1 MCQLCLPA
9 HTYTCTHTHIIHKH
23 LWDAKGSSGFQCV
36 LWKVLTLANISWCVL
51 FICILGAASASSYCQ
66 SFLFECQHYYYSRW
80 CNSRCLS
87 ACLSRICL
95 SPRAALSLSASPA
108 FLPSVLFNS
117 YHYVSAK
124 WNPLFLPFCKHL
136 YFSRLDILPL
146 FPTHSDCNGWNGES
160 SLLLSCL
167 SFPIVYSRSLDSVA
181 SD

>member
-1 MCQLCLPA
+1 MQYQESSIHRLRFTVSMTWIDLSGKSAHLGVNRACLHTHA
-9 HTYTCTHTHIIHKH
+9 HTFIIHKH

-51 FICILGAASASSYCQ
+51 FICILGAASAGSYCQ

-87 ACLSRICL
+87 ACLSRILCL
-95 SPRAALSLSASPA
+95 SFCVFCASLSVSPA

-124 WNPLFLPFCKHL
+124 WNPLGIHFF
-136 YFSRLDILPL
+136 YPL
-146 FPTHSDCNGWNGES
+146 QA
-160 SLLLSCL
+160 SL
-167 SFPIVYSRSLDSVA
+167 FF
-181 SD
+181 